1 MKKPDQ
7 PERRQYKRFKKHFI
21 LTYWDLGDPHVR
33 HEATQLKNLSLGG
46 ICLVTAKSY
55 APMTTLCIELKT
67 PFYSELTRLEAKVV
81 QSNEKIKDVIASLN
95 RSAKSFRF
103 QLARE
108 VELRAVPELRFY
120 FDESTA
126 HGFRVSDLIDA
137 AIKKEKK

>member
-81 QSNEKIKDVIASLN
+81 QSNEKIKDVIYETHMVFEHLSPNAQFALSKIIEHFEN
-95 RSAKSFRF
+95 
-103 QLARE
+103 QE
-108 VELRAVPELRFY
+108 PQH
-120 FDESTA
+120 DE
-126 HGFRVSDLIDA
+126 
-137 AIKKEKK
+137 